1 MKTAGHGNKKILI
14 VDDNP
19 DVTKVLA
26 LQLKGT
32 GFLIDEVQSGEA
44 ALEMVRD
51 DSFIKICI
59 VDVNMPKMNGLQF
72 IMQLRKIRKNVEV
85 ILISGIKDK
94 KIIAKGLQIGAKNY
108 LLKPIK
114 KEDLIAAVWASLA
127 KVPVEMNELIFINQI
142 PLEID
147 FTLTKICENEII
159 FHSDVPF
166 KVGGNIKIASP
177 NIEKKYDVVFN
188 LNANITDCSPI
199 GEGEFCVIGKITSPI
214 EFVTPLVTSLRNTER
229 KAA

>member
-59 VDVNMPKMNGLQF
+59 VDVNMPKMNGLPF